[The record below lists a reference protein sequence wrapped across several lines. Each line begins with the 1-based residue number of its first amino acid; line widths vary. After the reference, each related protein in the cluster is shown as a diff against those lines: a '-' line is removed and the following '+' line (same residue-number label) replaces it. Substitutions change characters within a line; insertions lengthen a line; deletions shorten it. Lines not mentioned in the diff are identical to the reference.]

1 MMFKRSSLALA
12 VAFTLSACGGS
23 DEGSDSS
30 SQGSSLTAKAAD
42 GYLIGANAC
51 LDMNNNKVCES
62 SEPNAVTG
70 DNGEFTLTG
79 LTEEQLANGVLLIE
93 VIAGQT
99 IDSDNPGVTLTQ
111 GYSLTAPPGSEFIS
125 PLTTMIQN
133 EVEKGNSVEGAKASV
148 QQKLG
153 FSVDLTKDYIAQK
166 NDDTLSAEERNN
178 YENLHRV
185 AQVTASVIAS
195 KTDELKQASNGA
207 GVSDSD
213 FFALL
218 IEEATLVV
226 DTIAGQVLAN
236 GDNFDPKEVASTI
249 KQDHINLGV
258 GNLVD
263 KIKENQANK
272 NKKAA
277 DLAALV
283 AEDGVNWFHS
293 EANSNQPFT
302 LEFGTLRLE
311 GDGSLTDVEFGYD
324 YQTPGFIPLIPEQD
338 TQSMLLDESG
348 WVLKDDTI
356 TDLIPNRDKS
366 VTVVKASSVL
376 NEKATAQQVDVG
388 GLNIST
394 VLEKTAG
401 EGVWSKVVPSN
412 LTFPDNT
419 TAYKLKTDFI
429 NRGYFGF
436 QKGTWCEGTDRY
448 TELNNMCNGVSANN
462 ISTWLRTLESTLAQD
477 VRDRSGGF
485 DTTDLPVMGAFGKHG
500 TLPLYAQLLPNGD
513 IVYYSGD
520 ELGELTK
527 FAQKGNWEDLTV
539 YGQTVRKVTLPEA
552 IAAKTMSNNYD
563 PKNNTAYFAEVAG
576 SVRITWFVDLES
588 SSESEY
594 VFDAATQELIL
605 NHYEQPLNLQACLDS
620 LPDATFAAIPGDQ
633 INYSVNRV
641 LNGGEPVELAYEF
654 DYLGNNFSWLD
665 DIANVTGLPVWMT
678 NWQGSLEKTKISVLS
693 AEGELL
699 GYEHAYQKGQQY
711 LGQEGYS
718 AQGIASYGT
727 AKVGL
732 SEDVNSNEK
741 LLGVETV
748 HTQATNAPLYN
759 VMDYSVYPELLIA
772 EGLRDVRVETPLSWI
787 TSGWNLAKFD
797 YREIYLG
804 KETVSVPAGD
814 FEACKVISYTDY
826 PDAEVADTDVTW
838 LINQGFVKKSRNAPS
853 WGANIEME
861 ATSIDQGVIIR

>member
-125 PLTTMIQN
+125 PLTTMVQN
-133 EVEKGNSVEGAKASV
+133 EVEKGNSIEEAKASV

-153 FSVDLTKDYIAQK
+153 LSVDLTKDYIAQK
-166 NDDTLSAEERNN
+166 NDDTLSDEERNN

-185 AQVTASVIAS
+185 AQVTATVIAS

-226 DTIAGQVLAN
+226 DTIAGKVLAN
-236 GDNFDPKEVASTI
+236 GDNFDPKEVANTI
-249 KQDHINLGV
+249 KQDHINLDV

-272 NKKAA
+272 NKKTA

-293 EANSNQPFT
+293 EANSNQPLT
-302 LEFGTLRLE
+302 LEFGTLKLE
-311 GDGSLTDVEFGYD
+311 GDGSLTDVELGYE
-324 YQTPGFIPLIPEQD
+324 YQTQSFMPLIPEQD

-348 WVLKDDTI
+348 WMLKDDTI
-356 TDLIPNRDKS
+356 TDLIPNQDKS
-366 VTVVKASSVL
+366 VTVVKTSSVL
-376 NEKATAQQVDVG
+376 NERATAQQVDVG
-388 GLNIST
+388 GLNVST

-401 EGVWSKVVPSN
+401 EGVWSKVVPSG

-477 VRDRSGGF
+477 ATDRTGS
-485 DTTDLPVMGAFGKHG
+485 DNTDGLPVMGSLGDLA
-500 TLPLYAQLLPNGD
+500 LYAQLLSGGD
-513 IVYYSGD
+513 VVYYSGSEFD
-520 ELGELTK
+520 ALER
-527 FAQKGNWEDLTV
+527 FAQKGKWEDIEV
-539 YGQTVRKVTLPEA
+539 YGQTLRKVTLPA
-552 IAAKTMSNNYD
+552 SIASQTTWNNYD
-563 PKNNTAYFAEVAG
+563 PADRTTYLAEVAG
-576 SVRITWFVDLES
+576 SVRITWFVDLEN

-594 VFDAATQELIL
+594 VFDTATQELIL
-605 NHYEQPLNLQACLDS
+605 NNYDQPLNLQACLDS
-620 LPDATFAAIPGDQ
+620 LPDATFSAVQGDQ
-633 INYSVNRV
+633 INYNVNRV
-641 LNGGEPVELAYEF
+641 IDGGELVELAYKF
-654 DYLGNNFSWLD
+654 DYLGNKFSWLD
-665 DIANVTGLPVWMT
+665 DIANVTGLPAWMT
-678 NWQGSLEKTKISVLS
+678 DWQGSLEKMKISVLS

-718 AQGIASYGT
+718 AEGIASYGT

-732 SEDVNSNEK
+732 SVDVNSNEK
-741 LLGVETV
+741 LLGVATV

-759 VMDYSVYPELLIA
+759 VMDSSVEPELLIA
-772 EGLRDVRVETPLSWI
+772 EGLYDVQVETELSWI
-787 TSGWNLAKFD
+787 TSGWNLSKFD
-797 YREIYLG
+797 YRETYLG

-826 PDAEVADTDVTW
+826 PDAEVTDTDVTW

-853 WGANIEME
+853 WKAVVEME